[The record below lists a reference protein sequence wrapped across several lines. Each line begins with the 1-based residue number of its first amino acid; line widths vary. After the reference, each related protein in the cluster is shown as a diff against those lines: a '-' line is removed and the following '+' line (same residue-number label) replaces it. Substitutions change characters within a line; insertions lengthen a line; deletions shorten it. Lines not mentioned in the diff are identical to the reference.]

1 MVSTQFHYG
10 FQIKV
15 TNSPQESMNWLA
27 NMTDAVFS
35 SISSVD
41 LSELVPLD
49 EFLYQTN
56 PNNSL
61 TVRDVFSMQLRSLS
75 NCG

>member
-1 MVSTQFHYG
+1 
-10 FQIKV
+10 
-15 TNSPQESMNWLA
+15 MNWLA

-41 LSELVPLD
+41 LSKLVPLD